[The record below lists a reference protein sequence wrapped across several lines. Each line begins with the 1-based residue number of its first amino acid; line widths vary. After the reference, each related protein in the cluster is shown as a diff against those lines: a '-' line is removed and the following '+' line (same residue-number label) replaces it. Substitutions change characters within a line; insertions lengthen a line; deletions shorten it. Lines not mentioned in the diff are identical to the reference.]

1 MRSEEKKHIEVLLME
16 YFRNAY
22 PEFPKGKLMTCESPD
37 FILSLSTRSSV
48 GIEITRLYPAD
59 QGKVILPPGDSSAE
73 MVFINKVRELV
84 EPYEQKPL
92 FVKFLFSR
100 RQQPDDSRMLSG
112 AIMTAISIRK
122 ILHGVK
128 ADFFKAII
136 RNTGLPSFLD
146 SVLVVKH
153 NVLQSSIWEMAN
165 HQGVSN
171 DIAADIRKAILKKDE
186 KLKIYA
192 SRNLQEYWL
201 LITTDKLQSARN
213 LNVVNRLENSQ
224 FSSLFHKVF
233 LFELMMAR
241 IFQLV

>member
-1 MRSEEKKHIEVLLME
+1 MRSDEKKQVEVLLMD
-16 YFRNAY
+16 YFRRTY

-37 FILSLSTRSSV
+37 FILSLNTRSSV

-59 QGKVILPPGDSSAE
+59 QRQVLLPPEDSSAE

-84 EPYEQKPL
+84 EPYEKKPL

-100 RQQPDDSRMLSG
+100 TRKPVDARMLSG

-122 ILHGVK
+122 ILEGVK
-128 ADFFKAII
+128 ADFFKEEI
-136 RNTGLPSFLD
+136 RTDSLPSFLT

-153 NVLQSSIWEMAN
+153 NVLQSSMWEMAN
-165 HQGVSN
+165 HQGISN
-171 DIAADIRKAILKKDE
+171 DIAADIRKAIVKKDE
-186 KLKIYA
+186 KLKIYT
-192 SRNLQEYWL
+192 SRNLKEYWL
-201 LITTDKLQSARN
+201 LIITDQLQASLS
-213 LNVVNRLENSQ
+213 LNIVNRLVNSQ

-233 LFELMMAR
+233 LFELMKAR

>member
-1 MRSEEKKHIEVLLME
+1 MRSDEKKQVEVLLMD
-16 YFRNAY
+16 YFRKTY
-22 PEFPKGKLMTCESPD
+22 PEFPKGKLKPCESPD
-37 FILSLSTRSSV
+37 FVLSLNTRSSL

-59 QGKVILPPGDSSAE
+59 QSKVILPPGDSSAE
-73 MVFINKVRELV
+73 MRFINKVRELV

-100 RQQPDDSRMLSG
+100 NQKPDDTRMLSG
-112 AIMTAISIRK
+112 ASMTAISVRK

-128 ADFFKAII
+128 ADFFKGVI
-136 RNTGLPSFLD
+136 RINGLPSFLN
-146 SVLVVKH
+146 SVLVVRH
-153 NVLQSSIWEMAN
+153 NVLQSSIWEVAN
-165 HQGVSN
+165 HQGISN

-201 LITTDKLQSARN
+201 LITTDQLQAPLS
-213 LNVVNRLENSQ
+213 LNIVNRLVNSQ
-224 FSSLFHKVF
+224 FNSLFHKVF